1 MRTGFCLAGCNVGS
15 MVLTATMGLAL
26 ILGGAKSPFAQT
38 VSPQNNKQS
47 VETAP
52 SKKQD
57 SQVGESTKSQNP
69 SASQSSTQ
77 GLGNPQTP
85 STQGQGNAQTP
96 SAQGQKNEATQ
107 EVKPDAKAQTPSA
120 SSASTQEQGNK
131 AATYTPTVTQADV
144 DGLPRLKVL
153 NRVVQA
159 EQTGFNAAEAIKK
172 KLGENATPEAIKEE
186 LIRILRETN
195 YDYYITYETSWID
208 SNDTYGF
215 TSTTIVPV
223 KNQDWDV
230 RIHIFLEQ
238 RKDGP
243 VTGEAFISIKQKDG
257 TEAALNL
264 SLTKLA
270 EYFKYLTGT
279 DAKAA
284 RAVPI
289 IAGDKV
295 AIIIYGCAFPDAPL
309 LSGQPVVRAGVNTS
323 DRTFLQSQNPIE
335 IIE

>member
-1 MRTGFCLAGCNVGS
+1 

-57 SQVGESTKSQNP
+57 TQVGESVKSQNP

-85 STQGQGNAQTP
+85 STQGLGNPQTPSTQGQGNPQTP
-96 SAQGQKNEATQ
+96 SAQGQKSGATQ

-172 KLGENATPEAIKEE
+172 KLGENATPEATLEE

-195 YDYYITYETSWID
+195 YDYYLVVEQSATEPNGTYH
-208 SNDTYGF
+208 F
-215 TSTTIVPV
+215 LSTMGVPV
-223 KNQDWDV
+223 KNQDWDIV
-230 RIHIFLEQ
+230 VDILLDQ
-238 RKDGP
+238 PKDGP
-243 VTGEAFISIKQKDG
+243 VTGEAFITIKQKDG
-257 TEAALNL
+257 TEGAMEV

-284 RAVPI
+284 RAIPI

-309 LSGQPVVRAGVNTS
+309 LSGQPVVRVGVNTS
-323 DRTFLQSQNPIE
+323 DRTTLRSQNPIE

>member
-1 MRTGFCLAGCNVGS
+1 MKKSLQTTLPRTAKNPS
-15 MVLTATMGLAL
+15 VLSSKKLEPKVENIKAVKKSKSKVKQILLTGATALAL
-26 ILGGAKSPFAQT
+26 TFGSANAPFTQ
-38 VSPQNNKQS
+38 
-47 VETAP
+47 TAP
-52 SKKQD
+52 
-57 SQVGESTKSQNP
+57 
-69 SASQSSTQ
+69 
-77 GLGNPQTP
+77 
-85 STQGQGNAQTP
+85 
-96 SAQGQKNEATQ
+96 QKNKPAVELAQNT
-107 EVKPDAKAQTPSA
+107 KPDKSMELAKAQTPSA

-159 EQTGFNAAEAIKK
+159 EQTGFNAVEAIKK

-186 LIRILRETN
+186 LMRILTETN
-195 YDYYITYETSWID
+195 YDYYLVVEQSGTEQNGTYH
-208 SNDTYGF
+208 F
-215 TSTTIVPV
+215 LSTIGVPV
-223 KNQDWDV
+223 KNQDWDIV
-230 RIHIFLEQ
+230 VDILLDQ
-238 RKDGP
+238 PKDGP

-257 TEAALNL
+257 TEGAMEV

-309 LSGQPVVRAGVNTS
+309 LSGQPVVRVGVNTS
-323 DRTFLQSQNPIE
+323 DRTTLRSQNPIE